1 MHVGGV
7 GVAAVNFEA
16 EEAQTY
22 LKGMVQQWSGDEEG
36 VAQVAR
42 RLSYFPLSL
51 ASDLS
56 PWSPSIT
63 HAGGDS
69 RAMDGRRPAPNLGA
83 HGADGHLGCQQG

>member
-1 MHVGGV
+1 MVTSRSAEWTDMHVGGV
-7 GVAAVNFEA
+7 GVAAVNFES

-51 ASDLS
+51 ASGLS
-56 PWSPSIT
+56 PWSPST
-63 HAGGDS
+63 
-69 RAMDGRRPAPNLGA
+69 R
-83 HGADGHLGCQQG
+83 